1 MYERRVPSQSS
12 VPMSQE
18 ILRPHRRLLAGCLP
32 QPSHPVLPKEKPLSI
47 RSSTKRRG
55 NSRTHV
61 LPVNSHLHL
70 EVNAMTRTVT
80 VKVINDQSGEVIRQI
95 PSEELMGLA
104 VAMENGEGVLVNRR
118 I

>member
-1 MYERRVPSQSS
+1 VPATAKSARAAQG
-12 VPMSQE
+12 E
-18 ILRPHRRLLAGCLP
+18 A
-32 QPSHPVLPKEKPLSI
+32 PVNQVIDKATRKFQDAW
-47 RSSTKRRG
+47 
-55 NSRTHV
+55 

>member
-1 MYERRVPSQSS
+1 MN
-12 VPMSQE
+12 QE

-32 QPSHPVLPKEKPLSI
+32 QPSHPVLPKEKPPVNQVIEKATL
-47 RSSTKRRG
+47 KFQDA
-55 NSRTHV
+55 V

-104 VAMENGEGVLVNRR
+104 VSMENGEGVLVNRR

>member
-1 MYERRVPSQSS
+1 
-12 VPMSQE
+12 
-18 ILRPHRRLLAGCLP
+18 
-32 QPSHPVLPKEKPLSI
+32 
-47 RSSTKRRG
+47 
-55 NSRTHV
+55 
-61 LPVNSHLHL
+61 
-70 EVNAMTRTVT
+70 MTRTVT